1 MSAGAGAA
9 DGVIYR
15 DPVAQPGTVDAAA
28 VRSHLGR
35 IVGPTHVLT
44 GDLASG
50 YEVDWTGRFGGPS
63 LCVIRPGSA
72 DEVSGVLSFLYGSGI
87 GVVVQGGNT
96 GLVGG
101 GVPGP
106 TQPPAVILST
116 RRLDRIGEVDDLSGQ
131 VTAEAG
137 VTLGTLQ
144 RHASAAGW
152 HYGVDLAAR
161 ESATIGGTVATNAG
175 GTHVIAHGMTRAQV
189 TGVAAI
195 LPDGTALS
203 HLGGLVKDNT
213 GYDIAGLLCG
223 SEGTLAVIT
232 SVRLRLH
239 RPSPPVTVGLVGVPD
254 YRAALALMAQA
265 RARAATGSALLAAE
279 VIDETG
285 LRLVMDLTGLPWPLR
300 HHHRLVVLLEVA
312 DGGDASGLPFTD
324 DDDAVVGCDAV
335 ARARLWEYRE
345 RQSEAFSALG
355 VIHKLDVSLPLPVL
369 ADGAEGLCE
378 LVAQYPGVTEF
389 GVFGHLGDGNL
400 HVEIAGPSPDDRA
413 IDRAVF
419 AYVADRGGSISA
431 EHGVGRAKA
440 ADLHLCRP
448 AAQVAAMAAVKHAWD
463 PQWQMNPGVIFA
475 QPPGEQARPQVSD

>member
-1 MSAGAGAA
+1 M
-9 DGVIYR
+9 
-15 DPVAQPGTVDAAA
+15 DAAA
-28 VRSHLGR
+28 VHSQLGR
-35 IVGPTHVLT
+35 IVGATHVLT
-44 GDLASG
+44 GDLAAG
-50 YEVDWTGRFGGPS
+50 YQVDWTGRFSGPA

-72 DEVSGVLSFLYGSGI
+72 DEVRAVLALLFGSGI

-106 TQPPAVILST
+106 SQPPAVILST

-189 TGVAAI
+189 TGVAAV
-195 LPDGTALS
+195 LPDGTLLS

-232 SVRLRLH
+232 AVRLRLH
-239 RPSPPVTVGLVGVPD
+239 RPSPPVSVGLVGVPD
-254 YRAALALMAQA
+254 YRAALALMTRA
-265 RARAATGSALLAAE
+265 RARTSEGSALLAAE
-279 VIDETG
+279 VIDQTG

-300 HHHRLVVLLEVA
+300 RHHRLVVLLEVA

-324 DDDAVVGCDAV
+324 EDDAVVGCDAMT
-335 ARARLWEYRE
+335 RTRLWEYRE

-369 ADGAEGLCE
+369 ADSAEGLCA

-400 HVEIAGPSPDDRA
+400 HVEIAGLPPDDRE

-419 AYVADRGGSISA
+419 TYVTDHGGSISA
-431 EHGVGRAKA
+431 EHGVGRAKVD
-440 ADLHLCRP
+440 DLHLCRP
-448 AAQVAAMAAVKHAWD
+448 AAQVAAMAAVKQAWD
-463 PQWQMNPGVIFA
+463 PQWQMNPGVIFPTPA
-475 QPPGEQARPQVSD
+475 GDRPGDRPGDRRVSA